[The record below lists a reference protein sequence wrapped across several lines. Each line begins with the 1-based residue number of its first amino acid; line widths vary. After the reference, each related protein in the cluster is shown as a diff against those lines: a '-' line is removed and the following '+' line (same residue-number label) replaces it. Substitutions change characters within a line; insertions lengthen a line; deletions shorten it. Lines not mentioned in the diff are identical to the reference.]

1 MEYLPRSSTG
11 ISRLRPVSLV
21 TTTVWPAATG
31 ACPKM
36 PPVVDWAKAAGL
48 EASARAT
55 ARVVLLRDLKLSM
68 KKRLLGT
75 ISRQRHARAPQARN
89 LDIDVVVAPGHIPD
103 AGDRGVAG
111 AV

>member
-1 MEYLPRSSTG
+1 
-11 ISRLRPVSLV
+11 
-21 TTTVWPAATG
+21 
-31 ACPKM
+31 
-36 PPVVDWAKAAGL
+36 
-48 EASARAT
+48 
-55 ARVVLLRDLKLSM
+55 M

-89 LDIDVVVAPGHIPD
+89 LDIDVVVTPGHIPD